1 LESSRFTARSR
12 RRIAKDAPDFCDKR
26 LVTNRLRHESTTSR
40 LESAIAVF
48 LQDMCCQNQYRDFLG
63 QGIALNAPQERQ
75 AIQLRHLQIG
85 DYQCGSKLASSPNAL
100 VPIRG
105 KRHSEAD
112 GLKHASRETGIGKV
126 VLHDKNQWRQFV
138 ALHAYATPIR

>member
-1 LESSRFTARSR
+1 
-12 RRIAKDAPDFCDKR
+12 
-26 LVTNRLRHESTTSR
+26 
-40 LESAIAVF
+40 
-48 LQDMCCQNQYRDFLG
+48 MCCQNQYGDSLG
-63 QGIALNAPQERQ
+63 QGIVFEAPQERQ
-75 AIQLRHLQIG
+75 AIQSRHLQIG
-85 DYQCGSKLASSPNAL
+85 DYQSRPMLASRPKAL

-105 KRHSEAD
+105 ERHSEAD